1 MTTAD
6 THVNRA
12 SAVRTTLLV
21 LLTVLLAAVAAVA
34 VPDGRAARTQAPVC
48 SYGWPVKPFHRQ
60 HPVRGLFG
68 DPRIGR
74 DDDGSI
80 SQQFHFGIDVSA
92 PNGTAVY
99 ATQSG
104 TVTLP
109 HPDVVAIVA
118 GNREFAYWHVIPTV
132 PSGTHAV
139 AYRTLI
145 GRIQEPWAHVH
156 FAESV
161 GGVFLNPLRPGALGP
176 YTDATKPTVRSIRLA
191 PDGAGRLDL
200 IADVFD
206 ATPLTVAPPWAGKP
220 VMPALVYWRLRGPE
234 VAASGW
240 RTALDF
246 RETIPDASRFFA
258 VYAAGTR
265 QNLASVQARYR
276 VYLARGVDL
285 RSLPSGRY
293 TVEVVAADGHGNSAR
308 GVVRF
313 AVRNGAAVL

>member
-1 MTTAD
+1 MRTTG
-6 THVNRA
+6 THINRT
-12 SAVRTTLLV
+12 SAVRTTLLILV
-21 LLTVLLAAVAAVA
+21 AAALAAAAA
-34 VPDGRAARTQAPVC
+34 TAAPDGRAAPAGGRAPA
-48 SYGWPVKPFHRQ
+48 YGWPVEPFHRQ

-74 DDDGSI
+74 TDDGSI
-80 SQQFHFGIDVSA
+80 SRQFHFGVDVSA

-176 YTDATKPTVRSIRLA
+176 YTDATTPTVRSIRLV
-191 PDGAGRLDL
+191 PDGDGRIDL

-220 VMPALVYWRLRGPE
+220 VMPALV
-234 VAASGW
+234 
-240 RTALDF
+240 
-246 RETIPDASRFFA
+246 
-258 VYAAGTR
+258 
-265 QNLASVQARYR
+265 
-276 VYLARGVDL
+276 
-285 RSLPSGRY
+285 
-293 TVEVVAADGHGNSAR
+293 H
-308 GVVRF
+308 
-313 AVRNGAAVL
+313 